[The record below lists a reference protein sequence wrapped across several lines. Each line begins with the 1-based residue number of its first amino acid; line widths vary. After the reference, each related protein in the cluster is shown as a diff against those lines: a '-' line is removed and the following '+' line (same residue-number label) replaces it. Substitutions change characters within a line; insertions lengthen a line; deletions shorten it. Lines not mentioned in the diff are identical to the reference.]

1 MYKIILTL
9 GSFSLGALISAILTL
24 QVSSK
29 QISKLEKSLQE
40 EKEVSKVQRQI
51 HGASLDLLSLIHQ
64 QIPSK
69 EWEDIKTSKEYE
81 NLDSLLEGDWEDFQ

>member
-1 MYKIILTL
+1 MYKSTLTL
-9 GSFSLGALISAILTL
+9 GSFSLGALIGAILTL

-40 EKEVSKVQRQI
+40 EKEFSKVQRQI

-81 NLDSLLEGDWEDFQ
+81 NLDSLLQGDWEDFQ